1 MLYYIKQHICKLV
14 VAGDS
19 EATSEG
25 QSSRLVVAGDS
36 EATSEG
42 QGSWLAVAGDSEA
55 PPVVPRRWLVVAG
68 VSEATYEGRRNL
80 SNQSQFS
87 NTSYVMVE
95 TEVGEVKRLIFPR
108 IFGFRP
114 AIDMIPTNI

>member
-14 VAGDS
+14 VAGNY

-42 QGSWLAVAGDSEA
+42 QGTWLAVVGDS
-55 PPVVPRRWLVVAG
+55 VAG
-68 VSEATYEGRRNL
+68 YKVKNR
-80 SNQSQFS
+80 SNESKESQFS
-87 NTSYVMVE
+87 NTSYVMVQ
-95 TEVGEVKRLIFPR
+95 TEVGEVKRLIFP
-108 IFGFRP
+108 
-114 AIDMIPTNI
+114 

>member
-42 QGSWLAVAGDSEA
+42 QGIWFAVAG
-55 PPVVPRRWLVVAG
+55 VF
-68 VSEATYEGRRNL
+68 EATYEGQRNR
-80 SNQSQFS
+80 SKESQFS
-87 NTSYVMVE
+87 NTSYVMVQ
-95 TEVGEVKRLIFPR
+95 TEVGEVKRLIFP
-108 IFGFRP
+108 
-114 AIDMIPTNI
+114 